1 MTLWQELLRK
11 NQEDARAYIEH
22 YMKMSEVGANIQS
35 WLFQNNM
42 SETQL
47 CQGLVTEDGNNFMY
61 LSRV

>member
-11 NQEDARAYIEH
+11 NQEYAQAYIEH

-47 CQGLVTEDGNNFMY
+47 CQGLVTEGGNNFMY